1 MRGDIHH
8 LFHKNFI
15 NVFFYI
21 LRTEICIQFHFLD
34 GRTISIFWTKMCLP
48 TYSLSKILLFYT
60 VIYFSSKRNVF
71 TLLIKTSRIFS
82 SFKHFQ
88 TEFCLCPIAFSIFY
102 SISLYF
108 KLFLRRWTKAFR
120 KLKSLFLFLWFM
132 VSHYWYLPYEYF
144 FRREYFL
151 QNYFCLKMLYYKIGN
166 KEIWKLAFLKHITVT
181 LLLHLATKI

>member
-48 TYSLSKILLFYT
+48 TYSLSKIPLFYA

-82 SFKHFQ
+82 SFKYFQ

-102 SISLYF
+102 FISLYF

-120 KLKSLFLFLWFM
+120 KLKSLFFLM
-132 VSHYWYLPYEYF
+132 IYGESLLISTYEYF
-144 FRREYFL
+144 FRRVFFTEVPGFKKCFKTKYWM
-151 QNYFCLKMLYYKIGN
+151 KKI
-166 KEIWKLAFLKHITVT
+166 
-181 LLLHLATKI
+181 